1 MRIDRRRWKEW
12 GETVAP
18 AALAVLAL
26 GLDLAEDGESFAHTA
41 ALGLVALAAALSGA
55 AAVGSCG
62 RFGPSRLGWRF
73 SLWRACG
80 LVAAAGCFGLELVER
95 SGAPRVAADATVQ
108 LTVLGAAW
116 ALLTGWVW
124 GRRSWERMAAG
135 TAAQAEET
143 RAGEAAR
150 GVRWAGREI
159 GEA

>member
-1 MRIDRRRWKEW
+1 MVMHRQWKEW

-26 GLDLAEDGESFAHTA
+26 GLDFAGDGESFVDAA

-55 AAVGSCG
+55 AAVMSLG
-62 RFGPSRLGWRF
+62 RFGQSPLGRRF

-80 LVAAAGCFGLELVER
+80 LAAAAGCFGLELVER
-95 SGAPRVAADATVQ
+95 YGAPPLAADVTLQ
-108 LTVLGAAW
+108 LTVLGGAW

-124 GRRSWERMAAG
+124 DAGAGSGWPQGLPSRRRRPG
-135 TAAQAEET
+135 
-143 RAGEAAR
+143 GEAQR
-150 GVRWAGREI
+150 SVRWAGRKI